1 MKVRID
7 IDTGTFVRFWLV
19 VIGFGLAGLMI
30 YSAREALIII
40 GVALFLAVAL
50 NGPVAR
56 LASMLPGR
64 SRLGGTALAFVS
76 IIALLGILVWFV
88 IPPLFEQSAKFAQT
102 IPGLVDEANDQWV
115 GLKEFVDRNN
125 LRPQV
130 DSVLNSIKEQSTS
143 WATSAGTNILNGVGS
158 LASFLISAFLAVVLA
173 FLMLLEG
180 PMWMKRIWSLYMDKQ
195 KMRKHKRIVSR
206 MHNVVSGYVTGQLT
220 ISSIGALAAGLCVF
234 ILSLIFP
241 EVPANLAMPAILLTF
256 VLTLIPMFGSTL
268 AGIAVGLLLL
278 FNSITA
284 GVIYGIY
291 FIIYQQ
297 IENNFIQP
305 TIQAKKLDLSALTVL
320 VAVTIGVYVFG
331 IIGGIISVP
340 IAGSIKILF
349 EEYRDRS
356 IDEDTKSDTL
366 SKKIIEKLN
375 PTKS

>member
-40 GVALFLAVAL
+40 GVALFLALAL

-158 LASFLISAFLAVVLA
+158 LTSFLISAFLAVVLA

-180 PMWMKRIWSLYMDKQ
+180 PMWMKRIWSLYKDKQ
-195 KMRKHKRIVSR
+195 KMCKHKRIVSR

-278 FNSITA
+278 FNSVTA
-284 GVIYGIY
+284 GVIYGIF

-340 IAGSIKILF
+340 IAGSIKVLF

-356 IDEDTKSDTL
+356 IDEDTKSNTL
-366 SKKIIEKLN
+366 SKKIIKKMN

>member
-40 GVALFLAVAL
+40 GVALFLALAL

-180 PMWMKRIWSLYMDKQ
+180 PMWMKRIWSLYKDKQ

-284 GVIYGIY
+284 GVIYGIF

>member
-180 PMWMKRIWSLYMDKQ
+180 PMWMKRIWSLYKDKQ
-195 KMRKHKRIVSR
+195 KMRKHKRIVGR

-349 EEYRDRS
+349 EEYRDHS